1 MNGGWLRVAHR
12 RRSLF
17 LGITLVLATTLGWLG
32 WRLLAQDEQLARQ
45 RAAEQRES
53 AADLIVAGL
62 SQRLSALEQS
72 LPGSPTLSEVPPAV
86 SGSDDAVLVR
96 IGPNGIDAVPTDRLL
111 FYPDVPPKGADL
123 DPVFATA
130 DELEFRRNDAAAV
143 VALLRPYAAN
153 HDADIAA
160 SALVRIARNQ
170 SKGGEFRAAAETF
183 EQLGRLGP
191 VLVGEM
197 PAAIAAHVGRMSV
210 WEQAK
215 DTVAAK
221 GEAEKLSAAMRS
233 GTWKIS
239 RATYLFLDGEV
250 RRLIPDATRPAAEQ
264 VALTEATEWLSE
276 QWNFHQLAPA
286 GRRSLNVASGRALL
300 VWRSSATEVVSILV
314 GSGYLRD
321 RWLTG
326 MSSLLEARRA
336 RVAMT
341 TPEGAEFL
349 GSLGAAD
356 RPAVRLASAT
366 GLPWTIQVANS
377 SDDPLRNDRRVVLIA
392 VLGVLLGLIL
402 VGAWFIDQTVA
413 RELALADM
421 QSDFVSAVSHEF
433 RTPLTTL
440 CQLSELLTRG
450 RVASDDDRAIY
461 YRLLHDESQRLKR
474 LVETL
479 LNFGRLEAGRMHFR
493 FEPVSPTVV
502 VREVVDEFARTE
514 QGSSRRIDVTTDGE
528 AAMVSADRD
537 MLRSVV
543 WNLVENA
550 AKYSSSDAPIAIAL
564 SRSNGHVRLA
574 VSDQGVGIPRSE
586 HRRIFEKFVRGSAAR
601 ASDVRGT
608 GVGLAVTQRIV
619 AAHGGEVAVAS
630 EPGRG
635 STFTVMLPAM
645 ASGSGLQASAAH
657 NMT

>member
-1 MNGGWLRVAHR
+1 MNAGWLRVAHR

-62 SQRLSALEQS
+62 SQRLSALEQTLDRS
-72 LPGSPTLSEVPPAV
+72 LSQSEIPAAV
-86 SGSDDAVLVR
+86 SSSDDVVLVR
-96 IGPNGIDAVPTDRLL
+96 VGLNGIDAVPSGRLL
-111 FYPDVPPKGADL
+111 FHPDVPSRGADL
-123 DPVFATA
+123 DPVFAKA

-143 VALLRPYAAN
+143 VALLRPYTAN
-153 HDADIAA
+153 RDADIAA

-170 SKGGEFRAAAETF
+170 SKSGEFRAAAETF

-191 VLVGEM
+191 VRVGDM

-210 WEQAK
+210 WEQTK
-215 DTVAAK
+215 DTPAAK
-221 GEAEKLSAAMRS
+221 GEAEKLSAVMRA

-239 RATYLFLDGEV
+239 RATYQFLDSEV
-250 RRLIPDATRPAAEQ
+250 RRWVPEAAHPPADQ
-264 VALTEATEWLSE
+264 VALGEATEWLSE
-276 QWNFHQLAPA
+276 QWNSHQLASA
-286 GRRSLNVASGRALL
+286 GRRSLDVASGRAFL
-300 VWRSSATEVVSILV
+300 VWRSSATEIFSLV
-314 GSGYLRD
+314 AGSGYLSE
-321 RWLTG
+321 RWLTE

-341 TPEGAEFL
+341 TPDGALFL
-349 GSLGAAD
+349 GSLEAAD

-366 GLPWTIQVANS
+366 GLPWTIQVASS

-440 CQLSELLTRG
+440 CQLSELLLRG
-450 RVASDDDRAIY
+450 RVASDDDRSAY

-493 FEPVSPTVV
+493 FEPVSPSAV

-514 QGSSRRIDVTTDGE
+514 QGSGRRIEVTTDGE
-528 AAMVSADRD
+528 PSMVSADKD

-550 AKYSSSDAPIAIAL
+550 AKYSPTDAPIAIAL
-564 SRSNGHVRLA
+564 SRSNGHIRLA
-574 VSDQGVGIPRSE
+574 VSDQGAGIPRSE

-601 ASDVRGT
+601 TSDVRGT

-619 AAHGGEVAVAS
+619 TAHGGDVAVAS

-635 STFTVMLPAM
+635 STFTVMLPVTAPPTSE
-645 ASGSGLQASAAH
+645 A
-657 NMT
+657 

>member
-1 MNGGWLRVAHR
+1 MNAGWLRVAHR

-17 LGITLVLATTLGWLG
+17 LGITLVLAATLGWLG

-62 SQRLSALEQS
+62 SQRMSALEQS
-72 LPGSPTLSEVPPAV
+72 LDRSLAQSEIPPAV
-86 SGSDDAVLVR
+86 SSTDDAVLVR
-96 IGPNGIDAVPTDRLL
+96 IGLNGIDAAPTGRLL
-111 FYPDVPPKGADL
+111 FYPDIQSREADL
-123 DPVFATA
+123 DPVFSKA
-130 DELEFRRNDAAAV
+130 DDLEFRRNDAAAV
-143 VALLRPYAAN
+143 VALLRPYAEN
-153 HDADIAA
+153 HDADTAA

-170 SKGGEFRAAAETF
+170 LKSGEFRAAAETF
-183 EQLGRLGP
+183 AQLGRLGP
-191 VLVGEM
+191 VSVGDM

-215 DTVAAK
+215 DTTAAK
-221 GEAEKLSAAMRS
+221 GEAEQLSALMRS

-239 RATYLFLDGEV
+239 RATYLFLDGET
-250 RRLIPDATRPAAEQ
+250 RRWIPDAARPSAEQ
-264 VALTEATEWLSE
+264 VALAEATESLSE
-276 QWNFHQLAPA
+276 QWTSHQLAPA
-286 GRRSLNVASGRALL
+286 GRRSVNVASGPTFL
-300 VWRSSATEVVSILV
+300 VWRSSATEVVSLLA

-321 RWLTG
+321 RWLTEL
-326 MSSLLEARRA
+326 SSLLETRRA

-341 TPEGAEFL
+341 TPEGASFL
-349 GSLGAAD
+349 GSLEAAD

-366 GLPWTIQVANS
+366 GLPWTIQVAS
-377 SDDPLRNDRRVVLIA
+377 LSDDPLRNDRRVVLIA
-392 VLGVLLGLIL
+392 GLGVLLGLIL

-421 QSDFVSAVSHEF
+421 QSNFVSAVSHEF

-440 CQLSELLTRG
+440 CQLSELLVRG
-450 RVASDDDRAIY
+450 RIASENDRATY

-479 LNFGRLEAGRMHFR
+479 LNFGRLEAGRLHFR
-493 FEPVSPTVV
+493 FEPVSPVAV
-502 VREVVDEFARTE
+502 VREVVEEFARTE
-514 QGSSRRIDVTTDGE
+514 QGNGRRIDVTMDGE
-528 AAMVSADRD
+528 PAMVSADRD
-537 MLRSVV
+537 MFRSVV

-550 AKYSSSDAPIAIAL
+550 AKYSPSDAPIGIAL
-564 SRSNGHVRLA
+564 SRSDGHIRLA
-574 VSDQGVGIPRSE
+574 VSDQGAGIPRSE

-619 AAHGGEVAVAS
+619 TAHGGEVTLAS

-635 STFTVMLPAM
+635 STFTVMLPAT
-645 ASGSGLQASAAH
+645 APPTSEAL
-657 NMT
+657 T

>member
-1 MNGGWLRVAHR
+1 MNAGWLRVAHR

-32 WRLLAQDEQLARQ
+32 WRLLAQDEQLASQ

-62 SQRLSALEQS
+62 SQRLSSLELSLDRSLTQS
-72 LPGSPTLSEVPPAV
+72 EFPPAV
-86 SGSDDAVLVR
+86 SSADDAVLVR
-96 IGPNGIDAVPTDRLL
+96 IGLNGINAAPTGGLL
-111 FYPDVPPKGADL
+111 FYPDLPLRAADL
-123 DPVFATA
+123 DPVFVKA

-153 HDADIAA
+153 HDADTAA
-160 SALVRIARNQ
+160 AALVRIARNQ
-170 SKGGEFRAAAETF
+170 LKSGEFPSAAETF
-183 EQLGRLGP
+183 ERLGRLGP
-191 VLVGEM
+191 VSVGDM
-197 PAAIAAHVGRMSV
+197 PAAIAAHVGRLSV

-215 DTVAAK
+215 DTTAAK
-221 GEAEKLSAAMRS
+221 GEAEQLSALMRS

-250 RRLIPDATRPAAEQ
+250 RRLIPDLTAPPAQ
-264 VALTEATEWLSE
+264 QLALAEATEWLSE
-276 QWNFHQLAPA
+276 RWNSHSLAPA
-286 GRRSLNVASGRALL
+286 GRHGLNVASGRTFL
-300 VWRSSATEVVSILV
+300 VWRSTATEVVSLLA

-321 RWLTG
+321 RWLAEMG
-326 MSSLLEARRA
+326 SVLDARRA

-341 TPEGAEFL
+341 TPDGALFL
-349 GSLGAAD
+349 GSLEAD
-356 RPAVRLASAT
+356 RAAVRLASAT
-366 GLPWTIQVANS
+366 GLPWTIQVASS
-377 SDDPLRNDRRVVLIA
+377 SDDPLRNDRRIVLIA

-440 CQLSELLTRG
+440 CQLSELLMRR
-450 RVASDDDRAIY
+450 RVASDDDRATY
-461 YRLLHDESQRLKR
+461 YRLLHDESHRLKR

-493 FEPVSPTVV
+493 FEPVSPAAV
-502 VREVVDEFARTE
+502 VREVVEEFARTE
-514 QGSSRRIDVTTDGE
+514 QGRGRRIDVTTDGGP
-528 AAMVSADRD
+528 AIVSADKD

-550 AKYSSSDAPIAIAL
+550 AKYSSSDATISIAL
-564 SRSNGHVRLA
+564 RRSNGHIRLA

-619 AAHGGEVAVAS
+619 TAHGGEVTLAS
-630 EPGRG
+630 EPGSG
-635 STFTVMLPAM
+635 STFTVLLPA
-645 ASGSGLQASAAH
+645 AVPPTSEALK
-657 NMT
+657 